1 MDKRLSIY
9 VSSPDSY
16 SDVLAVF
23 LKGYRRY
30 WSDCPY
36 EFILT
41 TNTKSYEGITC
52 ICNNKQNDRKSH
64 IQLLAVF
71 RLEMYSPLILSS

>member
-41 TNTKSYEGITC
+41 TNTNRMKV
-52 ICNNKQNDRKSH
+52 
-64 IQLLAVF
+64 LLVYAIISK
-71 RLEMYSPLILSS
+71 MILGLSVL

>member
-23 LKGYRRY
+23 LKDIGDIGVIAPM
-30 WSDCPY
+30 SL
-36 EFILT
+36 F
-41 TNTKSYEGITC
+41 
-52 ICNNKQNDRKSH
+52 
-64 IQLLAVF
+64 
-71 RLEMYSPLILSS
+71 

>member
-23 LKGYRRY
+23 FKKDIGDIGVIAPMSL
-30 WSDCPY
+30 
-36 EFILT
+36 F
-41 TNTKSYEGITC
+41 
-52 ICNNKQNDRKSH
+52 
-64 IQLLAVF
+64 
-71 RLEMYSPLILSS
+71 

>member
-52 ICNNKQNDRKSH
+52 ICNNK
-64 IQLLAVF
+64 
-71 RLEMYSPLILSS
+71 

>member
-41 TNTKSYEGITC
+41 TNTKSYEV
-52 ICNNKQNDRKSH
+52 
-64 IQLLAVF
+64 LLVYAIISK
-71 RLEMYSPLILSS
+71 MILGLSVL

>member
-23 LKGYRRY
+23 LKRI
-30 WSDCPY
+30 S
-36 EFILT
+36 EIL
-41 TNTKSYEGITC
+41 E
-52 ICNNKQNDRKSH
+52 
-64 IQLLAVF
+64 
-71 RLEMYSPLILSS
+71 

>member
-41 TNTKSYEGITC
+41 TNTKSYEGILVYA
-52 ICNNKQNDRKSH
+52 IISK
-64 IQLLAVF
+64 
-71 RLEMYSPLILSS
+71 MILGLSAL

>member
-52 ICNNKQNDRKSH
+52 IISSCS
-64 IQLLAVF
+64 LLPATAEPISAH
-71 RLEMYSPLILSS
+71 RAIRCGLIM

>member
-30 WSDCPY
+30 WSDCP
-36 EFILT
+36 
-41 TNTKSYEGITC
+41 
-52 ICNNKQNDRKSH
+52 
-64 IQLLAVF
+64 
-71 RLEMYSPLILSS
+71 